1 MKEDVLLLFETAKAR
16 HEAAVREVHNI
27 LDVMVKQGLAKRL
40 EDNNDDQDI
49 IIIASPAIMEEIV
62 GFSWEDGP
70 EYWDSE
76 DEIVIL
82 PHGEK
87 IEWWPA

>member
-49 IIIASPAIMEEIV
+49 IIIASPAKNQIRIWI
-62 GFSWEDGP
+62 GR
-70 EYWDSE
+70 
-76 DEIVIL
+76 IRHRL
-82 PHGEK
+82 
-87 IEWWPA
+87 